1 MFVRRG
7 RKVNLRDGASGGPEP
22 ITGEPTPPAVPPA
35 LPAPT
40 TATIASAGTQTFDPE
55 SPEVKAYLAEQR
67 KLIAAQEGGKARD
80 TARQT
85 EREATLAK
93 IAEALGLKPAEV
105 DPAQVAQ
112 ELTTARAEARTAK
125 IDRAVDTAARKAG
138 ADEDLVGAVL
148 ARKGLLADLD
158 PAAADFADKVAALVK
173 AEVDGNPRLKLETGT
188 PPGGQAPVNGG
199 FGGAPNAN
207 QRPGLLGAVANFY
220 SGNR

>member
-7 RKVNLRDGASGGPEP
+7 RQVYLRTAPAGPEP
-22 ITGEPTPPAVPPA
+22 ITDEPIPPAVDPTSV
-35 LPAPT
+35 PAPVKP
-40 TATIASAGTQTFDPE
+40 ADGPKFDPE

-105 DPAQVAQ
+105 DPAKIAD
-112 ELTTARAEARTAK
+112 ELTAARAEARTLR
-125 IDRAVDTAARKAG
+125 IDRAVDVAARALKADGEIIGAMLEKAG
-138 ADEDLVGAVL
+138 KL
-148 ARKGLLADLD
+148 KGLD
-158 PAAADFADKVAALVK
+158 PAADDFAAKIEALVADVVK
-173 AEVDGNPRLKLETGT
+173 SNPRVLLEIGT

-199 FGGAPNAN
+199 FQGSPTGA
-207 QRPGLLGAVANFY
+207 QRPSMLQAVNERLFGAATK
-220 SGNR
+220 